1 MRDWRILK
9 TQVLGAGC
17 ALRLPTAVTRSVA
30 GRPYDSAFTQS
41 TLSGIS
47 IEISGN
53 RITSSSCKNFSRRS
67 V

>member
-30 GRPYDSAFTQS
+30 GRPYDSAFTQH
-41 TLSGIS
+41 TIRNLYRNIR
-47 IEISGN
+47 EPH
-53 RITSSSCKNFSRRS
+53 NFKFL
-67 V
+67 